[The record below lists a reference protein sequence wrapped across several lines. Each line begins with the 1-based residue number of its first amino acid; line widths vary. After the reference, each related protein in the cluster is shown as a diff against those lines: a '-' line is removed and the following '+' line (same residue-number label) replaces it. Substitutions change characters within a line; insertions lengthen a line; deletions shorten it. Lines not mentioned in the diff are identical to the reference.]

1 MEWREGE
8 EVREWREQLAQLT
21 DIVTEKNQHIQEL
34 ETQVWLVILLMPYLQ
49 LSSLLLLLRGWWCST
64 RLVLASKP
72 LP

>member
-49 LSSLLLLLRGWWCST
+49 LASLFAIASC
-64 RLVLASKP
+64 LVL
-72 LP
+72 LN